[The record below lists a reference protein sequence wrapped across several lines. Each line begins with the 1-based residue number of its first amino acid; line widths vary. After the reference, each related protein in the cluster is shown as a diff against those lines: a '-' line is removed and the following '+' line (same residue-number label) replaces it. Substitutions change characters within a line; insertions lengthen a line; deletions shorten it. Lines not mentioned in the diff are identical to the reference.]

1 MKLEVEESHRD
12 VCWTCRRPKRVCW
25 CDDLRPVDSRTHVV
39 FIQHPRETK
48 VPVSTCR
55 MAHRSLPN
63 SELHVALKAEGNA
76 RLEAI
81 CASPDVA
88 VLFPSEGATDVG
100 ALTTPPK
107 TLIVVDGTWSN
118 AKKVVEKC
126 PLLSKLPRLSFQPEK
141 PGNYRIRK
149 EPEAH
154 CLSTIE
160 AVTYV
165 LEKLEQA
172 PGRFVPML
180 NVFDAMVDRQ
190 LAFIQSTTDQNSRH
204 KFSRQRNSVPK
215 DHAAELKANVDKL
228 VVVFGEANAWPVDHP
243 DRPVGDDTELVQ
255 LVAERLSTGERF
267 SSMLRPRR
275 PLGPTV
281 AFHLDVTPQAILE
294 APARDEVIARWKAF
308 VHDDDVLIGWGSF
321 CRSLLADEGVDPRTF
336 INLRGIVSQQR
347 GERPGSVEARAI
359 AMGVVLPDGQ
369 GRAARRLAALAQVT
383 RAQLAAPAP
392 RRSMS
397 ADRPLP
403 ATLETQ

>member
-1 MKLEVEESHRD
+1 MEEVEVHHRD

-25 CDDLRPVDSRTHVV
+25 CEDLRPVDSQTHVV

-63 SELHVALKAEGNA
+63 SELHVALKAQGDA

-81 CASPDVA
+81 CAQGDVA
-88 VLFPSEGATDVG
+88 VLFPSEGATDV
-100 ALTTPPK
+100 AQLTSAPK

-126 PLLSKLPRLSFQPEK
+126 PLLSTLPRLSFQPER

-165 LEKLEQA
+165 LEKLEKA

-180 NVFDAMVDRQ
+180 NVFDAMVERQ
-190 LAFIQSTTDQNSRH
+190 LEFIASTEQSSRH
-204 KFSRQRNSVPK
+204 KFSRRRNSVPK
-215 DHAAELKANVDKL
+215 DHAEELRQQLAHL

-243 DRPVGDDTELVQ
+243 ERPANDTAELVQ
-255 LVAERLSTGERF
+255 LVAERVATGETF
-267 SSMLRPRR
+267 EALMRPVR

-281 AFHLDVTPQAILE
+281 AFHLDVPEQAILE
-294 APARDEVIARWKAF
+294 APARETVIADWRRF
-308 VHDDDVLIGWGSF
+308 VRPGDVMIGWGSF
-321 CRSLLADEGVDPRTF
+321 CCALLADEGVDPEHF
-336 INLRGIVSQQR
+336 VNLRGVIAQQR
-347 GERPGSVEARAI
+347 GERPGSVEARAM
-359 AMGVVLPDGQ
+359 AMGVKLPDGK
-369 GRAARRLAALAQVT
+369 GRAARRLAALTSVT
-383 RAQLAAPAP
+383 RALLASVTVNSSQCSEHQGP
-392 RRSMS
+392 RRHGK
-397 ADRPLP
+397 
-403 ATLETQ
+403 